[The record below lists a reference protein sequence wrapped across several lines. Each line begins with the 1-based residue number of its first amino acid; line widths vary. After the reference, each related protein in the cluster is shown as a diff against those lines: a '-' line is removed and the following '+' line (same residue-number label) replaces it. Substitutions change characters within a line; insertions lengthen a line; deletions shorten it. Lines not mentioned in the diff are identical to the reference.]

1 MDDQSHGQMPLSS
14 SGRESRGP
22 DLFSFV
28 ECATQTKSIKALFD
42 LLVSCASNEGFNKVA
57 YGALTCSNERRLLD
71 YLPPPPTINFPSDW
85 CQRYAEQEYRAI
97 DPVVRRTAMLPRPF
111 LWDDLTNKYKLQPRE
126 LRVLHEAREAGL
138 KHGISVPL
146 FGSQGRLAF
155 VSFASPFDDA
165 DPQKRMA
172 HLTILASAFHNA
184 VAQIT
189 PPLDEDCETD
199 IPLTERETECLY
211 WVAEGK
217 SAWVI
222 GRLVDVS
229 ENTVNFHMKNVVR
242 KLGAAN
248 RTNAVHKATRRRII

>member
-1 MDDQSHGQMPLSS
+1 MDDQSHGKMPISS
-14 SGRESRGP
+14 RGRESRGP

-28 ECATQTKSIKALFD
+28 ECAIQTQSIKALFD
-42 LLVSCASNEGFNKVA
+42 LLVNCSSNEGFDKVA
-57 YGALTCSNERRLLD
+57 YGALTRSNERRLPE

-111 LWDDLTNKYKLQPRE
+111 LWDELTSLYELQPRE

-165 DPQKRMA
+165 DPRA
-172 HLTILASAFHNA
+172 RIDHLTTLASAFHNA

-189 PPLDEDCETD
+189 PPLDEGSKTD

-222 GRLVDVS
+222 GKVVEVS
-229 ENTVNFHMKNVVR
+229 PNTVNFHMKNVIR

-248 RTNAVHKATRRRII
+248 RTNAVAIATRRRLI

>member
-1 MDDQSHGQMPLSS
+1 MYDQSKGEMPISPN
-14 SGRESRGP
+14 GRKGGGP

-28 ECATQTKSIKALFD
+28 QCATQTKSIKALFE
-42 LLVSCASNEGFNKVA
+42 LLVNYASNEGFDKVA
-57 YGALTCSNERRLLD
+57 YGALTCPNERRLPA

-85 CQRYAEQEYRAI
+85 CQRYAEQAYRAI
-97 DPVVRRTAMLPRPF
+97 DPVVRRTATLLRPF
-111 LWDDLTNKYKLQPRE
+111 LWDELTRRYQLQPRE
-126 LRVLHEAREAGL
+126 LRVLDEAREAGL
-138 KHGISVPL
+138 KHGMSVPL

-165 DPQKRMA
+165 DPQARMA
-172 HLTILASAFHNA
+172 HLTTLASAFHNA

-189 PPLDEDCETD
+189 PPPDEACETD
-199 IPLTERETECLY
+199 IPLTGRETECLY

-222 GRLVDVS
+222 GRLVNVS
-229 ENTVNFHMKNVVR
+229 DNTVNFHMKNVIR

-248 RTNAVHKATRRRII
+248 RINAVAIAIRRRLI

>member
-1 MDDQSHGQMPLSS
+1 MDEQSHGEMPLSS

-42 LLVSCASNEGFNKVA
+42 LLVNCASKEGFDKVA
-57 YGALTCSNERRLLD
+57 YGALTCPNERRLLD

-97 DPVVRRTAMLPRPF
+97 DPVVRRTTMLPRPF
-111 LWDDLTNKYKLQPRE
+111 LWDELTRRYELQPRE

-165 DPQKRMA
+165 DPQDRMA
-172 HLTILASAFHNA
+172 HLTTLASAFHNA

-189 PPLDEDCETD
+189 LPLDEGWETD
-199 IPLTERETECLY
+199 IPLTQRETECLY

-222 GRLVDVS
+222 GRLVEVS

-248 RTNAVHKATRRRII
+248 RTNAVAKATRRRII